1 MDDYMKMS
9 SRKAKAGIYSYLLSF
24 VTSGLGIYLWFEM
37 RDLISNLLIVL
48 HINPSAWRAFDNF
61 SFLLLGVLWLAFV
74 FITQHAYQKSYLAGT
89 LFRRVC
95 LVIGIQMLIW
105 FAMRLIAVLIQA
117 ITLHAWGWILFIC
130 AGGAGMVL
138 ILYARKG
145 RTIIYAEEFK
155 G

>member
-24 VTSGLGIYLWFEM
+24 VTSGAGIYLWFEI
-37 RDLISNLLIVL
+37 RDLIADLLIVL
-48 HINPSAWRAFDNF
+48 HIDPSAWRAFDNF

-74 FITQHAYQKSYLAGT
+74 FITQHAYQKSYLAGA

-105 FAMRLIAVLIQA
+105 FAMRLLSVLVQA
-117 ITLHAWGWILFIC
+117 ATLHAWGWILLIC
-130 AGGAGMVL
+130 MGGIAMIL
-138 ILYARKG
+138 IFYARKG
-145 RTIIYAEEFK
+145 RATINAEEIK